1 MMRSTEWTVSM
12 PRESNESNES
22 VASEKMGLR
31 VFETLPK
38 MTFGRDVTID
48 FSKSCVVIYFMCELC
63 DSPSSPSQ
71 S

>member
-1 MMRSTEWTVSM
+1 M
-12 PRESNESNES
+12 PIESNESDES
-22 VASEKMGLR
+22 VASEKMGL
-31 VFETLPK
+31 FETLPT

-48 FSKSCVVIYFMCELC
+48 FSRFCVVIYFMC